1 MSEQLGEKARG
12 RRVQRLNFKLTHYL
26 MAKTLQ
32 IDLLIGGDIVTDLGE
47 LRDHFSLGE
56 ARTEIIEHFHSG
68 KLVEW
73 LQTRSLTTELEKV
86 KTLTEKVKAST
97 DKTDADSAA
106 FRGLVNIF
114 LDSTQDNHPD
124 HPGGM
129 EIFRKGAIH
138 LLNIQIDLLEGMLKE
153 DDVIT
158 KKRKDAEQTF
168 TRESIPK
175 DLEVLRSE
183 LSKLEKLDLVL
194 AVVGTMKAGKSTAIN
209 AIVGTEVLPMR
220 NRPMT
225 ALPTLIRHSPG
236 TTNPILLFENRQPI
250 NDHASRLRG
259 KVKRS
264 RHDLRDE
271 MDRDPHFHDLVNS
284 IDKGEDFKG
293 TYEGA
298 SEIAEFLKDLNDL
311 VRLSSRFDLE
321 FPFGDYD
328 EVGEMPVIEVEF
340 AHLSEMQGRSG
351 RLVLLDTP
359 GPNEA
364 GQSQLR
370 RLLREQLSKSSAVLV
385 VLDYTQMG
393 SDADDDVRDELK
405 KIAEVMAGRSYVL
418 VNKFDQKDMH
428 SDNEKQ
434 VRDLVT
440 KDLLKDVVKGDDV
453 FPVSARWAYLSNRA
467 RQAVRF
473 EGRLPD
479 PEQEPWVSD
488 FGSEAFGR
496 RWRDRIESQGEI
508 SEEADT
514 LWKDSQFTAPL
525 ERVIQSAYSRAAVLA
540 VHSAAAK
547 LSDYEQKISNYLSIR
562 SESLR
567 SDIDVLKNQI
577 TALEKD
583 LKEVEDSEKAA
594 NEKKKELLS
603 RIDQKL
609 DKGLDKFTKEIE
621 EEIDRYFKNGQRIK
635 RENISR
641 REIKKRGSFS
651 ESVDTNTD
659 EPDFDPECSSIEFE
673 AKSEAENLVRQM
685 NGSISIIMRESK
697 DYLRKNITKILDELE
712 IQLELI
718 RENSTKK
725 IIWHLEERLDNAD
738 FKIRIQIPDSSN
750 LELKHLIVDTLQDFF
765 EEKTR
770 RVTKRRR
777 QSGIWGTLCE
787 LFDTDDWGW
796 ESYEK
801 EEIRYIVNFEN
812 VRIRIN
818 NNMKNYFSGI
828 NEKIEKDI
836 EIPINKNIEA
846 YFAELKSKIKNLR
859 GDFVQ
864 SIKDHGLE
872 KKKKEHLHEVLV
884 SYQEKNP
891 DVRRDCIELK
901 KDADEML

>member
-1 MSEQLGEKARG
+1 MAKKLKFDLPIGEDMVATLGE
-12 RRVQRLNFKLTHYL
+12 F
-26 MAKTLQ
+26 
-32 IDLLIGGDIVTDLGE
+32 
-47 LRDHFSLGE
+47 RDHFSLGE

-68 KLVEW
+68 KLAKW
-73 LQTRSLTTELEKV
+73 LQARSLTTELEKV
-86 KTLTEKVKAST
+86 KTLTEKVKALP
-97 DKTDADSAA
+97 DKTDADAAA

-114 LDSTQDNHPD
+114 LDSTQDNHS
-124 HPGGM
+124 GGM

-138 LLNIQIDLLEGMLKE
+138 LLNIQIALLEGMLKE

-158 KKRKDAEQTF
+158 KKRKDAKQTF
-168 TRESIPK
+168 TRESVPK
-175 DLEVLRSE
+175 DLEVLRGE

-209 AIVGTEVLPMR
+209 AIIGTEVLPTR

-225 ALPTLIRHSPG
+225 ALPTLIRHTPG
-236 TTNPILLFENRQPI
+236 TTKPVLRFENRQPI
-250 NDHASRLRG
+250 NNHASRLRG
-259 KVKRS
+259 KVKKS

-271 MDRDPHFHDLVNS
+271 MDRDPHFHDLVDS

-293 TYEGA
+293 IYEGA

-340 AHLSEMQGRSG
+340 AHLAEMQGRSG

-370 RLLREQLSKSSAVLV
+370 RLLWEQLSKSSAVLV
-385 VLDYTQMG
+385 VFDYTQMG
-393 SDADDDVRDELK
+393 SDADDDVRDALK
-405 KIAEVMAGRSYVL
+405 KIAEVMTDRLYVL

-440 KDLLKDVVKGDDV
+440 KDLLKDVVRGDAV

-473 EGRLPD
+473 EERLPD
-479 PEQEPWVSD
+479 PEKEPWVSD

-496 RWRDRIESQGEI
+496 RWQDRIESQEEI
-508 SEEADT
+508 SEGADT
-514 LWKDSQFTAPL
+514 LWKDSLFTAPL

-577 TALEKD
+577 AALERD
-583 LKEVEDSEKAA
+583 LKEVADSEKAA
-594 NEKKKELLS
+594 DKKTKQLLS
-603 RIDQKL
+603 RIAREL
-609 DKGLDKFTKEIE
+609 DKRLKTCTKEVGK
-621 EEIDRYFKNGQRIK
+621 EIDGYFDRGK
-635 RENISR
+635 
-641 REIKKRGSFS
+641 EIKAIRRRAKKKQRSFWGSFRS
-651 ESVDTNTD
+651 LFSTDTDTD
-659 EPDFDPECSSIEFE
+659 KLDFDPECTSIEFE
-673 AKSEAENLVRQM
+673 YKSEAEDLIRKM
-685 NGSISIIMRESK
+685 NSSITVIMKQSK
-697 DYLRKNITKILDELE
+697 IYLRDNITGILDELE
-712 IQLELI
+712 IQLDLI
-718 RENSTKK
+718 RENDTTK
-725 IIWHLEERLDNAD
+725 IIRHLVERLGDAD
-738 FKIRIQIPDSSN
+738 FRVSIQIPDSSN
-750 LELKHLIVDTLQDFF
+750 LELEHRVDGTLEDFF
-765 EEKTR
+765 EEKTQ

-777 QSGIWGTLCE
+777 QSGLWGTLCSW
-787 LFDTDDWGW
+787 FDTDDWGW

-801 EEIRYIVNFEN
+801 EETKYVVNFED
-812 VRIRIN
+812 VRNRIN
-818 NNMKNYFSGI
+818 DNMNDYFSGLTEEI
-828 NEKIEKDI
+828 RMNIENPIKENIGAYFTELKLKIE
-836 EIPINKNIEA
+836 
-846 YFAELKSKIKNLR
+846 NLR

-864 SIKDHGLE
+864 SIQDHGLE
-872 KKKKEHLHEVLV
+872 KEKKEHLHNVLV
-884 SYQEKNP
+884 SYQKKIP
-891 DVRRDCIELK
+891 DIRRDCIELK
-901 KDADEML
+901 KGVDERL

>member
-1 MSEQLGEKARG
+1 
-12 RRVQRLNFKLTHYL
+12 
-26 MAKTLQ
+26 MAKTLKF
-32 IDLLIGGDIVTDLGE
+32 DLPIGEDMVATLGE

-68 KLVEW
+68 KLAKW
-73 LQTRSLTTELEKV
+73 LLARSLITELEKV
-86 KTLTEKVKAST
+86 KTLTEKVEELP
-97 DKTDADSAA
+97 DKMDADAAA

-158 KKRKDAEQTF
+158 KKRKSAEQTF
-168 TRESIPK
+168 TRESVPK
-175 DLEVLRSE
+175 DLEVLRGE

-194 AVVGTMKAGKSTAIN
+194 AIFGTMKAGKSTAIN
-209 AIVGTEVLPMR
+209 AIVGTEVLPTR

-225 ALPTLIRHSPG
+225 ALPTLIRHTPG
-236 TTNPILLFENRQPI
+236 TTKPILRFENRQPV
-250 NDHASRLRG
+250 NDHASRLRD
-259 KVKRS
+259 KVKKS
-264 RHDLRDE
+264 RHDLQDE
-271 MDRDPHFHDLVNS
+271 MDRDPHFHDLVDS

-293 TYEGA
+293 IYKGA

-467 RQAVRF
+467 RQAIRF
-473 EGRLPD
+473 EERLPD

-508 SEEADT
+508 SEGADT
-514 LWKDSQFTAPL
+514 LWKDSLFTAPL

-567 SDIDVLKNQI
+567 SDIDVLKSQI

-583 LKEVEDSEKAA
+583 LKEVADSEKAA
-594 NEKKKELLS
+594 DKKTKLLLS
-603 RIDQKL
+603 RIDRELGKRL
-609 DKGLDKFTKEIE
+609 KICTKEIE
-621 EEIDRYFKNGQRIK
+621 KEIDEYFERGK
-635 RENISR
+635 
-641 REIKKRGSFS
+641 EIKAKNIRRRAKKKQKSFLGSLRS
-651 ESVDTNTD
+651 LLSTDTDTD
-659 EPDFDPECSSIEFE
+659 ELDFDPECTSIEFE
-673 AKSEAENLVRQM
+673 CKSEAEDLIRKM
-685 NGSISIIMRESK
+685 NSSITVIMKQSK
-697 DYLRKNITKILDELE
+697 IFLRDNITGILDELE
-712 IQLELI
+712 IQLDLI
-718 RENSTKK
+718 RENDTTK
-725 IIWHLEERLDNAD
+725 IIRHLEERLGDAD
-738 FKIRIQIPDSSN
+738 FQVSIQIPDSSN
-750 LELKHLIVDTLQDFF
+750 LELEHRIDGTLQDFF
-765 EEKTR
+765 EEKTK

-777 QSGIWGTLCE
+777 QSGIWGTICGW
-787 LFDTDDWGW
+787 FGTDDWGW
-796 ESYEK
+796 ESYTKKETRYVVNFEDVRNRINGNMNDYFSGLA
-801 EEIRYIVNFEN
+801 EEIRMN
-812 VRIRIN
+812 
-818 NNMKNYFSGI
+818 
-828 NEKIEKDI
+828 I
-836 EIPINKNIEA
+836 EIPIKENIGA
-846 YFAELKSKIKNLR
+846 FFVELKLKIENLR

-864 SIKDHGLE
+864 SIQDHGLE
-872 KKKKEHLHEVLV
+872 KKKKEHLHEVLI
-884 SYQEKNP
+884 SYQEKIPN
-891 DVRRDCIELK
+891 VRRGCIELK
-901 KDADEML
+901 KDVDEML

>member
-1 MSEQLGEKARG
+1 MTQ
-12 RRVQRLNFKLTHYL
+12 YL
-26 MAKTLQ
+26 MAKTLKF
-32 IDLLIGGDIVTDLGE
+32 DLRIGEDMVADLGE

-68 KLVEW
+68 KLAKW
-73 LQTRSLTTELEKV
+73 LHDRNLTTELEKI
-86 KTLTEKVKAST
+86 KTLTEKVKALP
-97 DKTDADSAA
+97 DKTDADAAA

-124 HPGGM
+124 HPGGGM

-158 KKRKDAEQTF
+158 KRRKDAEQTF
-168 TRESIPK
+168 TRESVPK
-175 DLEVLRSE
+175 DLEVLRGE

-209 AIVGTEVLPMR
+209 AIIGTEVLPTR

-225 ALPTLIRHSPG
+225 ALPTLIRHTPG
-236 TTNPILLFENRQPI
+236 TTKPVLRFENRQPI
-250 NDHASRLRG
+250 NNHASRLRG
-259 KVKRS
+259 EVKRS

-271 MDRDPHFHDLVNS
+271 MDRDRHFHDLVDS
-284 IDKGEDFKG
+284 IDKGEDFKRI
-293 TYEGA
+293 YEGA

-364 GQSQLR
+364 GQSQLH

-405 KIAEVMAGRSYVL
+405 NIAEVVADRLYVL

-440 KDLLKDVVKGDDV
+440 KDLLKDMVKGDDV

-467 RQAVRF
+467 RQAIRF
-473 EGRLPD
+473 EERLPD

-508 SEEADT
+508 SEGADT
-514 LWKDSQFTAPL
+514 LWKDSLFTAPL
-525 ERVIQSAYSRAAVLA
+525 ERVIQAAYSRAAVLA

-562 SESLR
+562 SEFLR
-567 SDIDVLKNQI
+567 SDIDVLKSQI

-583 LKEVEDSEKAA
+583 LKGVADSEKAA
-594 NEKKKELLS
+594 DEKTKQLLT
-603 RIDQKL
+603 RINQKL
-609 DKGLDKFTKEIE
+609 DKGLDKFTKEIKGA
-621 EEIDRYFKNGQRIK
+621 IDYYFKNGQRIK
-635 RENISR
+635 KESISR
-641 REIKKRGSFS
+641 RAKKKRGPRLGDFFDILFRGTSS
-651 ESVDTNTD
+651 SVDTNTD

-673 AKSEAENLVRQM
+673 EKSKAENLIRQM
-685 NGSISIIMRESK
+685 NDSISIIMRESK
-697 DYLRKNITKILDELE
+697 DYLRKNISKILDELE
-712 IQLELI
+712 IELEFI

-725 IIWHLEERLDNAD
+725 IISHLEERLDNFN
-738 FKIRIQIPDSSN
+738 FKIRIRIPDSSN
-750 LELKHLIVDTLQDFF
+750 LELGHRIDDTLQGFF

-777 QSGIWGTLCE
+777 QSGFWGALCE

-801 EEIRYIVNFEN
+801 EEIRYIVNFED
-812 VRIRIN
+812 VRMRIN
-818 NNMKNYFSGI
+818 SNMKNYFSGI

-846 YFAELKSKIKNLR
+846 YFAKLKLKIENVR

-864 SIKDHGLE
+864 SIQDRGLE
-872 KKKKEHLHEVLV
+872 KKKKEHLHDVLV
-884 SYQEKNP
+884 FYQKKIP
-891 DVRRDCIELK
+891 DVQRGCIELK
-901 KDADEML
+901 KDVDGMLKDDVSL